1 MSRPDLQRL
10 ARASGSGVL
19 ARALEAVGYW
29 PVPKEDAVARST
41 VEVVDAAIEQETSRR
56 LALLGRW
63 LAERRALFAGVFE
76 EDERRVLRIQLRR
89 LATGDT
95 HRPSQQAWG
104 IGFGLSRRARDEFE
118 RAGDVAGF
126 VSALRRIRS
135 PYAEPLRAVLRSQGE
150 DLLALEMAL
159 DRAFA
164 GRARRAAERLGGRL
178 LSWIMD
184 GIDLENAWGAAV
196 GQAEGF
202 VDGGLRLSCERHAA
216 IAGDPDGRMRRRQL
230 ARIFARSSMSTVFDD
245 PEAPLAALETRAVR
259 ARITA
264 ERRAARLDPIGPSPV
279 LEFVMRLRAER
290 ADLRRINWGI
300 AQGVP
305 TEAIVG
311 QLVVAP

>member
-1 MSRPDLQRL
+1 MSRLDLERL
-10 ARASGSGVL
+10 ARSSGSGVL

-29 PVPKEDAVARST
+29 PAPKEDAVAHST
-41 VEVVDAAIEQETSRR
+41 AEVVDAAIEHETSRR

-76 EDERRVLRIQLRR
+76 EDERRALRIHLRR
-89 LATGDT
+89 LATGDA
-95 HRPSQQAWG
+95 HRPAQHAWG
-104 IGFGLSRRARDEFE
+104 TGFGLSRRARDEFE
-118 RAGDVAGF
+118 RAGDIAAF

-135 PYAEPLRAVLRSQGE
+135 PYAEPLRAALRSRGE

-164 GRARRAAERLGGRL
+164 GRALRAAERLGGHL
-178 LSWIMD
+178 LSWVMD

-196 GQAEGF
+196 GQVDGF
-202 VDGGLRLSCERHAA
+202 VDGGLRLSRERHAT
-216 IAGDPDGRMRRRQL
+216 IVGESNGRMRRRQL
-230 ARIFARSSMSTVFDD
+230 ARVFARSALSTVFDD
-245 PEAPLAALETRAVR
+245 PEVPLAALETRAVR

-264 ERRAARLDPIGPSPV
+264 ERRAARVDPIGPSPV

-311 QLVVAP
+311 QLVVAT